1 MRPVGAGCSA
11 HHLAADLLAI
21 FGIDRSSLLTS
32 DGSLDS
38 YSVATDH
45 DQMSTSMPGISGC
58 PFGLLGP
65 VERRQQFEEE
75 LRLAAR

>member
-1 MRPVGAGCSA
+1 VRPVGAGCSA

-45 DQMSTSMPGISGC
+45 DLMVYQHARHLGLSFRSARPGGT
-58 PFGLLGP
+58 
-65 VERRQQFEEE
+65 
-75 LRLAAR
+75 AAAV